1 MITMRL
7 MRYGAKKRPSY
18 RIVVMESKRSCQ
30 SETIDV
36 VGSYDPLKEPPDIK
50 IDQERAKRWLAKG
63 VQPSRTVLSLLD
75 RTSKP
80 KTTTD

>member
-1 MITMRL
+1 MRL